1 VGSLLQRPG
10 VRLTLAAFAA
20 GAWLC
25 AAVALAATP
34 ARTRLMTYITG
45 LSTSPQVWVAN
56 LNGSSPFDLGP
67 ASSALISPNGSYVA
81 AVSKGQTN
89 KASTLSVYATGGGA
103 AAVVVESPQIM
114 QLPVGAWSSD
124 SKLILVVVGASP
136 ADLDVVDVA
145 TGKSRTIATGV
156 IYGASFSPGSSDNV
170 VYARGAPNKTPV
182 NLYTTTS
189 TGAGTRQLT
198 HDGASVE
205 PLWGAHGIV
214 YSDESAHAKTHTAQ
228 LQLWLINPDG
238 SGARQLTNIAIKSGW
253 EGLTPI
259 AISADGEHV
268 LANLVGPPGS
278 NDTEAYTVDL
288 SAKKPP
294 RDLTGQGSGYIG
306 DAISSD
312 GNWVLLT
319 KGTANN
325 LASFSVELVKWP
337 GGKPTT
343 LVKQGA
349 YASWDR

>member
-1 VGSLLQRPG
+1 MGSFLHRPG
-10 VRLTLAAFAA
+10 VRLTLAAIVA

-25 AAVALAATP
+25 AAVAFAAAPTG
-34 ARTRLMTYITG
+34 THLMTYITG
-45 LSTSPQVWVAN
+45 LSTPSPQVWVSL

-67 ASSALISPNGSYVA
+67 ASSALISPNGTYVA
-81 AVSKGQTN
+81 AVSKGPTT

-103 AAVVVESPQIM
+103 AAVVVNSPQIM
-114 QLPVGAWSSD
+114 QLLGWSSD
-124 SKLILVVVGASP
+124 SKLILVAVGASP
-136 ADLDVVDVA
+136 ADLNVVDVR

-189 TGAGTRQLT
+189 TGTGTRQLT

-205 PLWGAHGIV
+205 PLWGAHGII
-214 YSDESAHAKTHTAQ
+214 YSDEAAHSKSHAAQ
-228 LQLWLINPDG
+228 LQLWLIKPDG
-238 SGARQLTNIAIKSGW
+238 SGARQLTDIAIKAGW

-288 SAKKPP
+288 TVQKPP

-306 DAISSD
+306 DAISAN
-312 GNWVLLT
+312 GEWVLLT

-325 LASFSVELVKWP
+325 LASFSVELVPWS

-349 YASWDR
+349 YASWNR